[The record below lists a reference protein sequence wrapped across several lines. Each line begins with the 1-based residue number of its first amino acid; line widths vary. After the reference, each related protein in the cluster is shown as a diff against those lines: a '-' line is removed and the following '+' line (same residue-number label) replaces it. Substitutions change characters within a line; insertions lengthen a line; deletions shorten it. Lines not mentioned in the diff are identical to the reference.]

1 MNIILFGPPGA
12 GKGTQSNNIVNK
24 FNYFQISVG
33 DLLRS
38 EIKKNNEIG
47 KKIFSL
53 ISKGEF
59 VSDEIINS
67 ILVNIVSKPEL
78 KNRIIFDGYPRNL
91 CQAEYLEII
100 LKKNKQE
107 IGFIIYLNVSREI
120 IEKRILGRLFC
131 EKCNKILNE
140 FTNQKELQNHACG
153 KEFLK
158 KRHDDNSETIIKRY
172 ETYMKETNPILK
184 LYSNRPNFFNID
196 ASVQIDEIT
205 TKIEEIL
212 KV

>member
-1 MNIILFGPPGA
+1 VNIILLGPPGA
-12 GKGTQSNNIVNK
+12 GKGTQSNSIVNK
-24 FNYFQISVG
+24 FNYFQISTG

-67 ILVNIVSKPEL
+67 ILVNFISKPEL
-78 KNRIIFDGYPRNL
+78 KNKIIFDGYPRNL
-91 CQAEYLEII
+91 NQAEYLEII

-120 IEKRILGRLFC
+120 IEKRILGRLIC

-140 FTNQKELQNHACG
+140 FTSQKELQNHSCG

-172 ETYMKETNPILK
+172 ETYMKQTNPILK
-184 LYSNRPNFFNID
+184 FYSNRPNFFDID

>member
-1 MNIILFGPPGA
+1 MFGPPGA

-91 CQAEYLEII
+91 SQAEYLEII

-120 IEKRILGRLFC
+120 IEKRILGRLIC

-140 FTNQKELQNHACG
+140 FTSQKELQNHSCG

-172 ETYMKETNPILK
+172 ETYMKQTNPILK
-184 LYSNRPNFFNID
+184 FYSNRPNFFDID
-196 ASVQIDEIT
+196 ASVHIDEIT

>member
-1 MNIILFGPPGA
+1 MNIILIGPPGA

-67 ILVNIVSKPEL
+67 ILVNFISKLEL
-78 KNRIIFDGYPRNL
+78 KNKIIFDGYPRNL
-91 CQAEYLEII
+91 NQAEYLEII

-120 IEKRILGRLFC
+120 IEKRILGRLIC

-140 FTNQKELQNHACG
+140 FTNQKELQNHTCD

-184 LYSNRPNFFNID
+184 LYSNRPNFIDID

>member
-1 MNIILFGPPGA
+1 VNIILLGPPGA
-12 GKGTQSNNIVNK
+12 GKGTQSNSIVNK
-24 FNYFQISVG
+24 FNYFQISTG

-67 ILVNIVSKPEL
+67 ILVNFISKPEL
-78 KNRIIFDGYPRNL
+78 KNKIIFDGYPRNL
-91 CQAEYLEII
+91 NQAEYLEII

-120 IEKRILGRLFC
+120 IEKRILGRLIC

-184 LYSNRPNFFNID
+184 LYSNRPNFIDID

>member
-12 GKGTQSNNIVNK
+12 GKGTHSNNIVNK

-47 KKIFSL
+47 KKIFSV

-59 VSDEIINS
+59 ISDEIINS

-120 IEKRILGRLFC
+120 IEKRILGRLIC

-184 LYSNRPNFFNID
+184 LYSNRPNFIDID

>member
-1 MNIILFGPPGA
+1 MFGPPGA
-12 GKGTQSNNIVNK
+12 GKGTHSNNIVNK

-47 KKIFSL
+47 KKIFS
-53 ISKGEF
+53 IVSKGKF

-67 ILVNIVSKPEL
+67 ILINIVSKPEL

-107 IGFIIYLNVSREI
+107 IGFIIYLNVSREV
-120 IEKRILGRLFC
+120 IEKRILGRLIC

-184 LYSNRPNFFNID
+184 LYSNRPNFFDID

>member
-120 IEKRILGRLFC
+120 IEKRILGRLIC

-184 LYSNRPNFFNID
+184 LYSNRPNFFDID
-196 ASVQIDEIT
+196 ASVKIDEIT

>member
-1 MNIILFGPPGA
+1 LFGPPGA
-12 GKGTQSNNIVNK
+12 GKGTHSNNIVNK

-47 KKIFSL
+47 KKIFSV

-59 VSDEIINS
+59 ISDEIINS

-91 CQAEYLEII
+91 NQAEYLEII

-120 IEKRILGRLFC
+120 IEKRILGRLIC

-140 FTNQKELQNHACG
+140 FTSQKELQNHSCG

-172 ETYMKETNPILK
+172 ETYMKQTNPILK
-184 LYSNRPNFFNID
+184 FYSNRPNFFDID
-196 ASVQIDEIT
+196 ASVHIDEIT

>member
-12 GKGTQSNNIVNK
+12 GKGTHSNYIVNE
-24 FNYFQISVG
+24 FNYFHISTG
-33 DLLRS
+33 DLLRN

-78 KNRIIFDGYPRNL
+78 KNRIIFDGYPRNFN
-91 CQAEYLEII
+91 QVENLEII
-100 LKKNKQE
+100 LKKTKQD
-107 IGFIIYLNVSREI
+107 IGFIINLNVSREI
-120 IEKRILGRLFC
+120 IEKRILGRLIC
-131 EKCNKILNE
+131 KKCNKILNE
-140 FTNQKELQNHACG
+140 FTNPKELQKHTCG
-153 KEFLK
+153 KEFLE
-158 KRHDDNSETIIKRY
+158 KRHDDNSGTIIKRY
-172 ETYMKETNPILK
+172 ETYMRQTNPILK
-184 LYSNRPNFFNID
+184 FYSNRPNFFDID

>member
-1 MNIILFGPPGA
+1 MFGPPGA

-120 IEKRILGRLFC
+120 IEKRILGRLIC

>member
-1 MNIILFGPPGA
+1 LFGPPGA
-12 GKGTQSNNIVNK
+12 GKGTHSNNIVNK

-47 KKIFSL
+47 KKIFSV

-59 VSDEIINS
+59 ISDEIINS

-120 IEKRILGRLFC
+120 IEKRILGRLIC

-184 LYSNRPNFFNID
+184 LYSNRPNFFDID

>member
-12 GKGTQSNNIVNK
+12 GKGTHANNIVNK
-24 FNYFQISVG
+24 FNYYQISTG
-33 DLLRS
+33 DLLRN
-38 EIKKNNEIG
+38 EIKKNNEMG

-91 CQAEYLEII
+91 NQAEYLETI

-107 IGFIIYLNVSREI
+107 IGFIIHLNVSREI
-120 IEKRILGRLFC
+120 VEKRILGRLIC

-140 FTNQKELQNHACG
+140 FTNQKELQNHTCG

-158 KRHDDNSETIIKRY
+158 KRQDDNRETIIKRY
-172 ETYMKETNPILK
+172 DTYMQQTNPILK
-184 LYSNRPNFFNID
+184 FYSNKSNFFEID
-196 ASVQIDEIT
+196 ASAEIDEIT
-205 TKIEEIL
+205 TKIKEIL
-212 KV
+212 RV

>member
-1 MNIILFGPPGA
+1 MFGPPGA
-12 GKGTQSNNIVNK
+12 GKGTHSNNIVNK

-47 KKIFSL
+47 KKIFSV

-59 VSDEIINS
+59 ISDEIINS

-91 CQAEYLEII
+91 NQAEYLEII
-100 LKKNKQE
+100 LKKNKQK

-120 IEKRILGRLFC
+120 IEKRILGRLIC

-184 LYSNRPNFFNID
+184 LYSNRPNFIDID

>member
-1 MNIILFGPPGA
+1 VNIILFGPPGA

-120 IEKRILGRLFC
+120 IEKRILGRLIC

-184 LYSNRPNFFNID
+184 LYSNRPNFIDID

>member
-1 MNIILFGPPGA
+1 MFGPPGA
-12 GKGTQSNNIVNK
+12 GKGTHWNNIVNK

-47 KKIFSL
+47 KKIFSV

-59 VSDEIINS
+59 ISDEIINS

-91 CQAEYLEII
+91 NQAEYLEII

-107 IGFIIYLNVSREI
+107 IGFIIYLNVSREV
-120 IEKRILGRLFC
+120 IEKRILGRLIC

-184 LYSNRPNFFNID
+184 LYSNRPNFFDID

>member
-1 MNIILFGPPGA
+1 VNIILFGPPGA
-12 GKGTQSNNIVNK
+12 GKGTHSNNIVNK

-47 KKIFSL
+47 KKIFS
-53 ISKGEF
+53 IVSKGKF

-67 ILVNIVSKPEL
+67 ILINIVSKPEI

-107 IGFIIYLNVSREI
+107 IGFIIYLNVSREV
-120 IEKRILGRLFC
+120 IEKRILGRLIC

-184 LYSNRPNFFNID
+184 LYSNRPNFIDID

>member
-1 MNIILFGPPGA
+1 VNIILFGPPGA

-33 DLLRS
+33 DLLRR

-47 KKIFSL
+47 KKIFYL

-91 CQAEYLEII
+91 SQAEYLEII

-120 IEKRILGRLFC
+120 IEKRILGRLIC

-140 FTNQKELQNHACG
+140 FTNQKELQNHTCG

-184 LYSNRPNFFNID
+184 LYSNRPNFIDID

-205 TKIEEIL
+205 TKIEEIF
-212 KV
+212 KF

>member
-12 GKGTQSNNIVNK
+12 GKGTHSNNIVSK
-24 FNYFQISVG
+24 FNYFQISTG
-33 DLLRS
+33 DLLRN

-53 ISKGEF
+53 INKGQF

-91 CQAEYLEII
+91 NQAEYLETI

-107 IGFIIYLNVSREI
+107 IGFIIHLNVSREI
-120 IEKRILGRLFC
+120 VEKRILGRLIC

-140 FTNQKELQNHACG
+140 FTNQKELQKHTCG

-158 KRHDDNSETIIKRY
+158 KRHDDRSETIINRY
-172 ETYMKETNPILK
+172 ETYMKQTNPILK
-184 LYSNRPNFFNID
+184 FYSNRPNFFDID

>member
-91 CQAEYLEII
+91 SQAEYLEII

-120 IEKRILGRLFC
+120 IAR
-131 EKCNKILNE
+131 
-140 FTNQKELQNHACG
+140 
-153 KEFLK
+153 
-158 KRHDDNSETIIKRY
+158 S
-172 ETYMKETNPILK
+172 
-184 LYSNRPNFFNID
+184 
-196 ASVQIDEIT
+196 
-205 TKIEEIL
+205 
-212 KV
+212 

>member
-1 MNIILFGPPGA
+1 MFGPPGA

-91 CQAEYLEII
+91 SQAEYLEII

-120 IEKRILGRLFC
+120 IEKRILGRLIC
-131 EKCNKILNE
+131 EKCNKLLNE
-140 FTNQKELQNHACG
+140 FTNQKELQNHTCG

-184 LYSNRPNFFNID
+184 LYSNRPNFIDID

>member
-1 MNIILFGPPGA
+1 MFGPPGA

-91 CQAEYLEII
+91 SQAEYLEII

-120 IEKRILGRLFC
+120 IEKRILGRLIC
-131 EKCNKILNE
+131 EKCNKLLNE
-140 FTNQKELQNHACG
+140 FTNQKELQNHTCG

-184 LYSNRPNFFNID
+184 LYSNRPNFIDID

-205 TKIEEIL
+205 TKIEEIF
-212 KV
+212 KF

>member
-12 GKGTQSNNIVNK
+12 GKGTHANNIVNK
-24 FNYFQISVG
+24 FNYFQISTG
-33 DLLRS
+33 DLLRN
-38 EIKKNNEIG
+38 EIKKNNEMG

-78 KNRIIFDGYPRNL
+78 KNRIIFDGYPRNFN
-91 CQAEYLEII
+91 QAENLEII
-100 LKKNKQE
+100 LKKTKQN
-107 IGFIIYLNVSREI
+107 IGFIIHLNVSREI
-120 IEKRILGRLFC
+120 VEKRILGRLIC

-140 FTNQKELQNHACG
+140 FTNQKELQKHTCG

-158 KRHDDNSETIIKRY
+158 KRHDDISETIIKRY
-172 ETYMKETNPILK
+172 ETYMKQTNPILEF
-184 LYSNRPNFFNID
+184 YSNRPNYFDID
-196 ASVQIDEIT
+196 ASVQINEIT

>member
-1 MNIILFGPPGA
+1 MFGPPGA
-12 GKGTQSNNIVNK
+12 GKGTHSNNIVNK

-47 KKIFSL
+47 KKIFSV

-59 VSDEIINS
+59 ISDEIINS

-91 CQAEYLEII
+91 NQAEYLEII

-107 IGFIIYLNVSREI
+107 IGFIIYLNVSREV
-120 IEKRILGRLFC
+120 IEKRILGRLIC

-184 LYSNRPNFFNID
+184 LYSNRPNFFDID
-196 ASVQIDEIT
+196 ASVHIDEIT

>member
-1 MNIILFGPPGA
+1 VNIILLGPPGA
-12 GKGTQSNNIVNK
+12 GKGTQSNSIVNK
-24 FNYFQISVG
+24 FNYFQISTG

-67 ILVNIVSKPEL
+67 ILVNFISKPEL
-78 KNRIIFDGYPRNL
+78 KNKIIFDGYPRNL
-91 CQAEYLEII
+91 NQAEYLEII

-120 IEKRILGRLFC
+120 IEKRILGRLIC

-140 FTNQKELQNHACG
+140 FTNQKELQNHTCG

-158 KRHDDNSETIIKRY
+158 KRHDDSRETIIKRY
-172 ETYMKETNPILK
+172 ETYMKQTNPILK
-184 LYSNRPNFFNID
+184 LYSNRSNFFDID

>member
-12 GKGTQSNNIVNK
+12 GKGTHSYYIVNK
-24 FNYFQISVG
+24 FNYFQISTG
-33 DLLRS
+33 DLLRN

-91 CQAEYLEII
+91 AQAENLEIM
-100 LKKNKQE
+100 LKETNQNV
-107 IGFIIYLNVSREI
+107 GFIIHLNVSREI
-120 IEKRILGRLFC
+120 IEKRILGRLNC

-140 FTNQKELQNHACG
+140 FTNPKELHEHTCG

-172 ETYMKETNPILK
+172 ETYMQQTNPILK
-184 LYSNRPNFFNID
+184 FYSNRPNFFDID
-196 ASVQIDEIT
+196 ASVQIDEISA
-205 TKIEEIL
+205 KIDEIL

>member
-12 GKGTQSNNIVNK
+12 GKGTHSNNIVNK

-91 CQAEYLEII
+91 NQAEYLEII

-120 IEKRILGRLFC
+120 IEKRILGRLIC

-140 FTNQKELQNHACG
+140 FTNQKELQNHTCG

-158 KRHDDNSETIIKRY
+158 KRHDDSSETIIKRY
-172 ETYMKETNPILK
+172 ETYMKQTNPILK
-184 LYSNRPNFFNID
+184 LYSNRPNFFDID

>member
-1 MNIILFGPPGA
+1 MNIVLFGPPGA
-12 GKGTQSNNIVNK
+12 GKGTHSNNIVSK

-67 ILVNIVSKPEL
+67 ILVNFISKPEL
-78 KNRIIFDGYPRNL
+78 KNKIIFDGYPRNL

-107 IGFIIYLNVSREI
+107 IGFIIYLNVSREV
-120 IEKRILGRLFC
+120 IEKRILGRLIC

-172 ETYMKETNPILK
+172 ETYMKQTNPILK
-184 LYSNRPNFFNID
+184 FYSNRPNFFDID
-196 ASVQIDEIT
+196 ASVHIDEIT

>member
-1 MNIILFGPPGA
+1 MFGPPGA
-12 GKGTQSNNIVNK
+12 GKGTHSNNIVNK

-47 KKIFSL
+47 KKIFSV

-59 VSDEIINS
+59 ISDEIINS

-91 CQAEYLEII
+91 NQAEYLEII
-100 LKKNKQE
+100 LKKNKQK

-120 IEKRILGRLFC
+120 IEKRILGRLIC

-184 LYSNRPNFFNID
+184 LYSNRPNFFDID

>member
-1 MNIILFGPPGA
+1 MFGPPGA

-91 CQAEYLEII
+91 NQAEYLEII

-120 IEKRILGRLFC
+120 IEKRILGRLIC

-184 LYSNRPNFFNID
+184 LYSNRPNFFDID

>member
-12 GKGTQSNNIVNK
+12 GKGTHSNNIVNK

-59 VSDEIINS
+59 VSDDIINS

-91 CQAEYLEII
+91 SQAEYLEII

-120 IEKRILGRLFC
+120 IEKRILGRLIC

-140 FTNQKELQNHACG
+140 FTNQKELQNHTCG

-158 KRHDDNSETIIKRY
+158 KRHDDNNQTIIKRY
-172 ETYMKETNPILK
+172 ETYMKQTNPILK
-184 LYSNRPNFFNID
+184 LYSNRPNFFDID
-196 ASVQIDEIT
+196 ASVKIDEIT

>member
-1 MNIILFGPPGA
+1 MNIILLGPPGA
-12 GKGTQSNNIVNK
+12 GKGTQSNSIVNK
-24 FNYFQISVG
+24 FNYFQISTG

-67 ILVNIVSKPEL
+67 ILVNFISKPEL
-78 KNRIIFDGYPRNL
+78 KNKIIFDGYPRNL
-91 CQAEYLEII
+91 NQAEYLEII

-120 IEKRILGRLFC
+120 IEKRILGRLIC

-140 FTNQKELQNHACG
+140 FTSQKELQNHSCG

-172 ETYMKETNPILK
+172 ETYMKQTNPILK
-184 LYSNRPNFFNID
+184 FYSNRPNFFDID
-196 ASVQIDEIT
+196 ASVHIDEIT

>member
-1 MNIILFGPPGA
+1 VNIILFGPPGA

-91 CQAEYLEII
+91 NQAEYLEII

-107 IGFIIYLNVSREI
+107 IGFIIYLNVSREV
-120 IEKRILGRLFC
+120 IEKRILGRLIC

-140 FTNQKELQNHACG
+140 FTNQKELQNHTCG
-153 KEFLK
+153 NEFMK
-158 KRHDDNSETIIKRY
+158 KRHDDNIETIIKRY

-184 LYSNRPNFFNID
+184 LYSNRPNFFDID

>member
-1 MNIILFGPPGA
+1 MNIILLGPPGA
-12 GKGTQSNNIVNK
+12 GKGTQSNSIVNK
-24 FNYFQISVG
+24 FNYFQISTG

-67 ILVNIVSKPEL
+67 ILVNFISKPEL
-78 KNRIIFDGYPRNL
+78 KNKIIFDGYPRNL
-91 CQAEYLEII
+91 NQAEYLEII

-120 IEKRILGRLFC
+120 IEKRILGRLIC

-140 FTNQKELQNHACG
+140 FTNQKELQNHSCG

-172 ETYMKETNPILK
+172 ETYMKQTNPILK
-184 LYSNRPNFFNID
+184 FYSNRPNFFDID
-196 ASVQIDEIT
+196 ASVHIDEIT

>member
-1 MNIILFGPPGA
+1 LFGPPGA

-120 IEKRILGRLFC
+120 IEKRILGRLIC

>member
-1 MNIILFGPPGA
+1 VNIILFGPPGA

-120 IEKRILGRLFC
+120 IEKRILGRLIC

-184 LYSNRPNFFNID
+184 LYSNRSNFFDID

>member
-1 MNIILFGPPGA
+1 VNIILFGPPGA

-47 KKIFSL
+47 KKISSL

-120 IEKRILGRLFC
+120 IEKRILGRLIC

-184 LYSNRPNFFNID
+184 LYSNRPNFIDID